1 MSPERSVE
9 PIAIAIRP
17 DGHAI
22 AVYSDTVPF
31 EALGRITAMP
41 RASRVEWDATVQE
54 WVARDVRAGEIV
66 ARGRS
71 RETVLRDE
79 HAYYVDMIARGALP

>member
-1 MSPERSVE
+1 V
-9 PIAIAIRP
+9 IAIRP

-22 AVYSDTVPF
+22 AVYSDAVPF
-31 EALGRITAMP
+31 ETLGRITAMP

-54 WVARDVRAGEIV
+54 WVARDVRTGEIV

-79 HAYYVDMIARGALP
+79 YAHYVDMIADGALP